1 MHSSRMNPHAQQSSG
16 KVFFIFIFVSF
27 FMFFSALPAFANEMC
42 KRGKK
47 ELVGSYD
54 VIQAKGGVWG
64 LMEQTSGL
72 QDKSVLGLQVD
83 GKIRRAISIF
93 EEMCQNGKTPTPELF
108 KEIQDL
114 IGDGRMLFNLSPD
127 RTPPKTILES
137 VTTVNEKATALLAKL
152 GE

>member
-1 MHSSRMNPHAQQSSG
+1 MNPRAQRKLG
-16 KVFFIFIFVSF
+16 KVFFIFTFASF
-27 FMFFSALPAFANEMC
+27 FIFLSALPGFANEMC
-42 KRGKK
+42 TKGKK
-47 ELVGSYD
+47 SLVGSFD

-72 QDKSVLGLQVD
+72 KEKSVLGLQVD
-83 GKIRRAISIF
+83 GKIRRTISIF
-93 EEMCQNGKTPTPELF
+93 EEMCQDGKTPTPELF
-108 KEIQDL
+108 NEIQDV

-137 VTTVNEKATALLAKL
+137 VTAVNEKATALLKKL